1 MIVMS
6 TTELSPDCQSIA
18 RLFELSR
25 NGEIE
30 NSEFQQLGR
39 QIYDK
44 LFETYCQA
52 PLDAQAE

>member
-1 MIVMS
+1 MS
-6 TTELSPDCQSIA
+6 TAELSPDCQSIA
-18 RLFELSR
+18 RLYELAR